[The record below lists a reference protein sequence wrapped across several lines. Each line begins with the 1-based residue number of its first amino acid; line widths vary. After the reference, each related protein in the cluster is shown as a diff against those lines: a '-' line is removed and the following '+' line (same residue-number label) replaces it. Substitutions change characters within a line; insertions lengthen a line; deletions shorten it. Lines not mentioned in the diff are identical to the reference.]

1 MRLREWLVGGCVT
14 VGLSVVLIETEAFE
28 SFYDLSR
35 RHEAWELD
43 ELVLVAIAA
52 SVSALG
58 AMLIAAKRHVRELR
72 DAGMELRRARDQAAI
87 ASHAKTRFLAS
98 MSHEFRTPLNSV
110 IGFSDVLANNARDPL
125 TPGQREH
132 LEYIRQ
138 SGRQLLALVEEL
150 LGLAQFD
157 YTTPTLTI
165 ERVDID
171 RLLREVASAAKE
183 QASAA
188 DVRFEPA
195 PPSGVVAAANGAALR
210 RVLRNLMVNAI
221 LYNRPGGVVRV
232 AARWL
237 EGDFVEIVVS
247 DTGRGIAA
255 ARLAELFQPFSRLG
269 LEGSAIP
276 GAGIGLAVSKQLVD
290 AMNGSIEVDSEEDRG
305 STFTIR
311 LRGAA
316 VD

>member
-125 TPGQREH
+125 TPGQRECASSEH
-132 LEYIRQ
+132 SRQ
-138 SGRQLLALVEEL
+138 SGRLFIGERASS
-150 LGLAQFD
+150 GLISRRRFCG
-157 YTTPTLTI
+157 
-165 ERVDID
+165 
-171 RLLREVASAAKE
+171 VASADA
-183 QASAA
+183 
-188 DVRFEPA
+188 RGF
-195 PPSGVVAAANGAALR
+195 GV
-210 RVLRNLMVNAI
+210 
-221 LYNRPGGVVRV
+221 
-232 AARWL
+232 
-237 EGDFVEIVVS
+237 
-247 DTGRGIAA
+247 
-255 ARLAELFQPFSRLG
+255 
-269 LEGSAIP
+269 
-276 GAGIGLAVSKQLVD
+276 
-290 AMNGSIEVDSEEDRG
+290 
-305 STFTIR
+305 
-311 LRGAA
+311 
-316 VD
+316 